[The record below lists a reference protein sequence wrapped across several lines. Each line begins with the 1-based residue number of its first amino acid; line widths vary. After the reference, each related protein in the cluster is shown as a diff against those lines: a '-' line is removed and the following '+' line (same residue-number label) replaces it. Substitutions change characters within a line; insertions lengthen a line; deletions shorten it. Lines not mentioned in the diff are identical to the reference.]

1 VDLRRIRHFIVLAET
16 LSFSRAAE
24 RLHIAQPALS
34 VSIQK
39 LEAELGVR
47 LFDRTSAGVQLSS
60 SGQAALVTARRLL
73 YHGEELARSMRDATD
88 GTAGRLRIGFVGS
101 AIYQLI
107 PRLVHGFRVEYPGVE
122 LMLHEGTSARIVQM
136 LNEEALDV
144 GIVRTPLIDQ
154 SEVQLVTLQSDRFVV
169 AVRRDHPLAER
180 TSVALAALA
189 REPFILHSPL
199 ESPGLHS
206 ATMAICQAAGF
217 VPHVAQEATQLQT
230 VIALVESGLGVAL
243 VPEVMC
249 GQRAPAVVYLA
260 VDAPPALAVT
270 ALAIAYMDETRSA
283 AAQRFIELASHLAQG

>member
-47 LFDRTSAGVQLSS
+47 LFDRTPVGVQLSA
-60 SGQAALVTARRLL
+60 SGQTALVTARRLL
-73 YHGEELARSMRDATD
+73 YHGEQLARSMRDAAD
-88 GTAGRLRIGFVGS
+88 GTAGRLRVGFVGS

-107 PRLVHGFRVEYPGVE
+107 PRLVPSFRAQYPGVE
-122 LMLHEGTSARIVQM
+122 LVLHEATSARIVQM
-136 LNEEALDV
+136 LNVEALDV
-144 GIVRTPLIDQ
+144 GIVRTPLLEQ

-169 AVRRDHPLAER
+169 AVRRDHPLAGR
-180 TSVALAALA
+180 TTVALAALA

-206 ATMAICQAAGF
+206 ATMATCQAAGF

-243 VPEVMC
+243 VPEVMR
-249 GQRAPAVVYLA
+249 GQREPAVVYLA
-260 VDAPPALAVT
+260 VDAPPTLAVT

-283 AAQRFIELASHLAQG
+283 AAQRFIELASPLGQG